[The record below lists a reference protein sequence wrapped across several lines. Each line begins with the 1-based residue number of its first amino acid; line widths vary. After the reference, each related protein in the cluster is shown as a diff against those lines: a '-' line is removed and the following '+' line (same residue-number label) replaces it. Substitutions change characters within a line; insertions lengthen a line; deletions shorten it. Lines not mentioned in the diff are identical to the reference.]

1 MGAPSRS
8 FFIEDGVF
16 QADHCPLLLFNIEI
30 DYFCYSIKIVFNVM
44 NSISLAMIQNGHRA
58 INVTNT
64 YCLQVFDW
72 NNNAH
77 FRVLINMFIYKLIHC
92 AWPSKQHMAS
102 HINSGLA
109 RDPHTCTLPWSNGCG
124 VSTRII
130 QMNSPSLALRVTA
143 SIHNS
148 STVSTSLGGILPWP
162 YYCSPVVR
170 IES

>member
-72 NNNAH
+72 NNSAH

-92 AWPSKQHMAS
+92 AWPSEQHTAS

-109 RDPHTCTLPWSNGCG
+109 RDPPHLYLTMVEWMWGVHPHHPNELPLTCAPRDGIHPQFIHRKYKPRG
-124 VSTRII
+124 Y
-130 QMNSPSLALRVTA
+130 PALA
-143 SIHNS
+143 
-148 STVSTSLGGILPWP
+148 ILL
-162 YYCSPVVR
+162 
-170 IES
+170 